1 MNAENTAADRE
12 RILANLR
19 DLLARVLACEG
30 YDRELDADVVV
41 ALEGGEIGWRQAN
54 FTMEQHPYIRR
65 PSGMHV
71 GGFAREPVPAV
82 TFSVDAAL
90 GLAMRT
96 LSPQNIVVNLSGQ
109 PRCTVVL
116 RPSVDAC
123 HSAEGQ
129 LDAAVAIVAATLKA
143 HIARHETG

>member
-1 MNAENTAADRE
+1 MNTDSGRE

-54 FTMEQHPYIRR
+54 YTMEQHAYVKR
-65 PSGMHV
+65 PSRMHV

-90 GLAMRT
+90 GLATRT
-96 LSPQNIVVNLSGQ
+96 LSPQNIVVNLTGQ
-109 PRCTVVL
+109 PRCTVVMF
-116 RPSVDAC
+116 PGVNGC

-129 LDAAVAIVAATLKA
+129 LEAPVAIVAATLKA
-143 HIARHETG
+143 HIARHEVG